1 MTKKY
6 IIAFLTEDLEQFEP
20 IKADKYVC
28 FEVTEDNNSNILKK
42 MYVDLIDKLT
52 EKL

>member
-20 IKADKYVC
+20 IKADKHVC